1 MLALTEN
8 MEKFIIMIVINTINS
23 FGRARQY
30 EWQIRNFCRVME
42 ITRSTWL

>member
-8 MEKFIIMIVINTINS
+8 MEKFINMIAINTINS

-30 EWQIRNFCRVME
+30 
-42 ITRSTWL
+42 